1 MKPFDLEAAKRGEPI
16 VCYSPFGKAPAD
28 ISFIGV
34 RSNGD
39 IVVEVPGVS
48 LGVYPPHELRMKP
61 QKLTVY
67 LVAQRDINGG
77 PWYLKKS
84 KADEEAHAWNVG
96 AGRSDNPFV
105 VIPVE
110 IEL

>member
-1 MKPFDLEAAKRGEPI
+1 MKQFDLEAAKRGAPI
-16 VCYSPFGKAPAD
+16 VCHAPAGQAPSD
-28 ISFIGV
+28 VSFIGV

-48 LGVYPPHELRMKP
+48 LGVYSPHELRMKP
-61 QKLTVY
+61 QKRTVY
-67 LVAQRDINGG
+67 LVAQRGGAGG
-77 PWYLKKS
+77 PWYSNKDG
-84 KADEEAHAWNVG
+84 ADAQARVWNN
-96 AGRSDNPFV
+96 RLTSDSRYE